1 MKDKLFFFF
10 ASLAF
15 LAAAFF
21 VGRCTKSP
29 KQVEVEVIKTDTVTV
44 VDTLRIDRPVPYASR
59 ELKDSL
65 RLMVSIADFQSAL
78 IDSLFRELGYAP
90 MDTIAEIAVP
100 KEQKEYKDDTY
111 HAWVSG
117 YQPSLD
123 SIQVYQQTKYVINTV
138 KEPPKHWHIGPMV
151 GVGVGAADN
160 KVVMTPYIGIGVTYS
175 IFSF

>member
-1 MKDKLFFFF
+1 MKDKLIFFVI
-10 ASLAF
+10 SLTF

-29 KQVEVEVIKTDTVTV
+29 EQVEVEVVKTDTLTV
-44 VDTLRIDRPVPYASR
+44 VDTFFVDKPVPYISR
-59 ELKDSL
+59 ELQDSL
-65 RLMVSIADFQSAL
+65 TLYVSLYDLQSAV
-78 IDSLFRELGYAP
+78 IDSLLDEIGNAP
-90 MDTIAEIAVP
+90 MDTIIEIQVP
-100 KEQKEYKDDTY
+100 KEQKEYVDKTY